1 MQIFEKICFRW
12 KPYFL
17 DINTQIQS
25 LKEKGNREKGRI
37 KVGEEKKEKGRI
49 KVGEEEKEKG
59 RIKVREEKSIQ
70 IKLRNIKKKA
80 KGKEYTKK
88 RKRKV
93 K

>member
-37 KVGEEKKEKGRI
+37 KVGEEK
-49 KVGEEEKEKG
+49 
-59 RIKVREEKSIQ
+59 SIQ

-88 RKRKV
+88 RKK
-93 K
+93 

>member
-37 KVGEEKKEKGRI
+37 KVGEEK
-49 KVGEEEKEKG
+49 
-59 RIKVREEKSIQ
+59 SIQ

-80 KGKEYTKK
+80 KGKE
-88 RKRKV
+88 
-93 K
+93 

>member
-1 MQIFEKICFRW
+1 M

-59 RIKVREEKSIQ
+59 RIKVGEEKKKKGRIKVGEEKSIQ

-88 RKRKV
+88 RKK
-93 K
+93 